1 MSIDLNKAA
10 EFMATHAR
18 LLDRRRFDLLFSED
32 RNGGGDV
39 EAVIAALEGYRNA
52 DGGYGWGLEPDLR
65 SSESQTGAA
74 AHAFEVFAEV
84 GGHPRAVELCDWLE
98 SVSLADGGLP
108 FALPVTSE
116 AGNAPW
122 WATADTTVSSL
133 QITAFTLVA
142 ARQVAEV
149 DPGVAEHPWLERAT
163 GYCVGAVG
171 ALDGNPHAYI
181 LAFAMRAMD
190 ALQDVHP
197 QAPELMEGL
206 AAQIPDDGRLRVE
219 GGTED
224 EYLHPLDFAAVPGRP
239 PRGLFGPEII
249 ARDLERLAAGQQED
263 GGWTVEYAKISPAG
277 ALEWRGYETVRVLS
291 ALRNAEVLTA

>member
-10 EFMATHAR
+10 DFMARNAR
-18 LLDRRRFDLLFSED
+18 ILDRRRFDFLCSE
-32 RNGGGDV
+32 RGDV
-39 EAVIAALEGYRNA
+39 EAVIAALEGYRNP

-65 SSESQTGAA
+65 SPESQTGAA

-84 GGHPRAVELCDWLE
+84 GGHPHAVQLCDWLD
-98 SVSLADGGLP
+98 SVSLPDGGVP
-108 FALPVTSE
+108 FALPVTSQ

-122 WATADTTVSSL
+122 WSTADTTVSSL
-133 QITAFTLVA
+133 QITAITLVA
-142 ARQVAEV
+142 ARRVAEV

-163 GYCVGAVG
+163 NYCVGSVA
-171 ALDGNPHAYI
+171 ALDGPPHAYI
-181 LAFAMRAMD
+181 LAFAVRAMD

-197 QAPELMEGL
+197 QAPELLEGL
-206 AAQIPDDGRLRVE
+206 AAHVPDDGRVQVE

-239 PRGLFGPEII
+239 PRDLFSPEIVAADL
-249 ARDLERLAAGQQED
+249 ARLEAGQQED

-277 ALEWRGYETVRVLS
+277 ALEWRGYETVRVLC
-291 ALRNAEVLTA
+291 ALRAAGVLTS

>member
-10 EFMATHAR
+10 DFMATNAR
-18 LLDRRRFDLLFSED
+18 LLDRRRFDFLFD
-32 RNGGGDV
+32 GGGDF
-39 EAVIAALEGYRNA
+39 EAVIAALDAYRNP

-65 SSESQTGAA
+65 SPESQPAAA
-74 AHAFEVFAEV
+74 AHAFEVLAEI
-84 GGHPRAVELCDWLE
+84 GGHPHAVELCDWLE
-98 SVSLADGGLP
+98 SVALSDGGLP
-108 FALPVTSE
+108 FALPATAA

-122 WATADTTVSSL
+122 WETADKSVSSL

-163 GYCVGAVG
+163 EYCIGAVG
-171 ALDGNPHAYI
+171 GMEGKPSHAYI
-181 LAFAMRAMD
+181 LAFAIRAMD
-190 ALQDVHP
+190 ALRDVHP
-197 QAPELMEGL
+197 QAPELLDWLGGHV
-206 AAQIPDDGRLRVE
+206 PDDGRVRVE

-224 EYLHPLDFAAVPGRP
+224 EYLSPLDYAAVPGCP
-239 PRGLFGPEII
+239 PRGLFSPEVVAADL
-249 ARDLERLAAGQQED
+249 ARLESGQQVD

-291 ALRNAEVLTA
+291 ALRNAKSEES

>member
-10 EFMATHAR
+10 DFMATHAR
-18 LLDRRRFDLLFSED
+18 LLDRRRFDLLRGE
-32 RNGGGDV
+32 RNDV
-39 EAVIAALEGYRNA
+39 ESVVSALDAYRNTDA
-52 DGGYGWGLEPDLR
+52 GYGWGLEPDLR
-65 SSESQTGAA
+65 SQESQTGAA

-122 WATADTTVSSL
+122 WSTADTSVSSL

-149 DPGVAEHPWLERAT
+149 DPGVAEHPWLERAAN
-163 GYCVGAVG
+163 YCVGAVG
-171 ALDGNPHAYI
+171 ALDGPPHAYI
-181 LAFAMRAMD
+181 LAFAVRAMD
-190 ALQDVHP
+190 ALLDVHP
-197 QAPELMEGL
+197 QAPELLEWL
-206 AAQIPDDGRLRVE
+206 SKHVPDDGRVRVE

-239 PRGLFGPEII
+239 PRGLFAPEVV
-249 ARDLERLAAGQQED
+249 AADLDRLAAGQQED

-277 ALEWRGYETVRVLS
+277 ALEWRGYETVRVLRT
-291 ALRNAEVLTA
+291 LRNAGFLKD